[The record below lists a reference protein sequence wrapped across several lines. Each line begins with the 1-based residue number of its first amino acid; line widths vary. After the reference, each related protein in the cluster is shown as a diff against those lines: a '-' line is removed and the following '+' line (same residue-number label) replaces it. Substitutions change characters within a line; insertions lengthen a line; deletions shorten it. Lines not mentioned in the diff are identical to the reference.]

1 MCLTLTVAYLVPTLC
16 GAGVDSRHRSVVGP
30 GGRQTGER
38 LDRPID
44 RGGGGDDDDDDD
56 AVVTRLS
63 RARSA
68 EEELPRELVSFHSI
82 RSRGISKPCERKKIP
97 VERRRRRDGVRDG
110 VRCVRKKTRK
120 RRGGFV
126 DTTRCVEIENTRR
139 GTRADI
145 DIQRLVWFFETN
157 VGFASR
163 GSVRFGSVVVG
174 LLGGLFEDDF
184 GLLTRVSFLF
194 LF

>member
-44 RGGGGDDDDDDD
+44 RGGGGGDDDDDDD

-68 EEELPRELVSFHSI
+68 EEELPRELVSFLW
-82 RSRGISKPCERKKIP
+82 
-97 VERRRRRDGVRDG
+97 
-110 VRCVRKKTRK
+110 
-120 RRGGFV
+120 
-126 DTTRCVEIENTRR
+126 
-139 GTRADI
+139 RAR
-145 DIQRLVWFFETN
+145 DIQTNHANAKRYRWNVDVGET
-157 VGFASR
+157 V
-163 GSVRFGSVVVG
+163 
-174 LLGGLFEDDF
+174 
-184 GLLTRVSFLF
+184 
-194 LF
+194 